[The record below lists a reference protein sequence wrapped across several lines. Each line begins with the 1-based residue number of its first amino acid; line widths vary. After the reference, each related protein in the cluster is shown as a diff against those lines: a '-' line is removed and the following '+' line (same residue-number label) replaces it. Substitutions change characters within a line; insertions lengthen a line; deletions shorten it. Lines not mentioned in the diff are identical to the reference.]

1 MIVTRNRDPPTLEL
15 RPSRPV
21 GQSVD
26 GRDQLVI
33 GSERASRMPSKE
45 SVLWP
50 EDRRE
55 HTACNIDQGYRSG
68 PSSGLARERGEV
80 MSLCEADL
88 KIVQASGSRRDTGTT
103 TGSRRG
109 VSGVRSLFH
118 GNETRRNVWQA
129 KLVVLALALASRYIH
144 TLLILV
150 DLSRAYLLPFNRDI
164 SS

>member
-1 MIVTRNRDPPTLEL
+1 MTAEEEIKRCMIVTRNRDPPTLEL

-109 VSGVRSLFH
+109 VSGRSFT
-118 GNETRRNVWQA
+118 ETRRDETSGRQNWW
-129 KLVVLALALASRYIH
+129 Y
-144 TLLILV
+144 
-150 DLSRAYLLPFNRDI
+150 
-164 SS
+164 